1 MTRLPLWTAAA
12 ALSLTL
18 GACSHHRHHGKAP
31 AVKAA
36 VCHLAPAS
44 GSKVKATVTFT
55 QQDGYVLVV
64 AEASGL
70 TPGGEHGFHIHEF
83 GDCGK
88 ADGTS
93 AGGHFNPL
101 GHAHGAPDAA
111 VRHVGDLGNLKADA
125 NGRARLEWKD
135 TLIRLNG
142 PTSIMGRSMIIHAKA
157 DDLKTQPTGD
167 AGGRWACGVIGA
179 VAGN

>member
-1 MTRLPLWTAAA
+1 
-12 ALSLTL
+12 
-18 GACSHHRHHGKAP
+18 
-31 AVKAA
+31 
-36 VCHLAPAS
+36 
-44 GSKVKATVTFT
+44 
-55 QQDGYVLVV
+55 
-64 AEASGL
+64 
-70 TPGGEHGFHIHEF
+70 
-83 GDCGK
+83 
-88 ADGTS
+88 
-93 AGGHFNPL
+93 
-101 GHAHGAPDAA
+101 
-111 VRHVGDLGNLKADA
+111 VGDLGNLKADA